1 MSIGA
6 GLGAGTA
13 AGTGLSRPSAGITV
27 DLRLYGILDVGVLGG
42 DAAALA
48 ALAAEAVAG
57 GATLLQYRDKDLT
70 DARAALARIRAIHAA
85 VAGRAPLLV
94 NDRVDLALAAG
105 VEGVHLGQS
114 DLHPEEARRL
124 LGPRAIIGLTVKTG
138 AQADE
143 LYRLPIDY
151 ACIGGVFATAS
162 KDNPDPPVGLDGLQ
176 RIVFRARLARG
187 QSLPL
192 GAIAGID
199 ASNAA
204 SVIRAGADG
213 VALIGALF
221 KGGATEAKARDLRAR
236 VDEALGQRGDA
247 GPR

>member
-1 MSIGA
+1 MGS
-6 GLGAGTA
+6 GTEL
-13 AGTGLSRPSAGITV
+13 GLSRPSAGVAV

-42 DAAALA
+42 DADTLA
-48 ALAAEAVAG
+48 TLAAEAVSG
-57 GATLLQYRDKDLT
+57 GATLLQYRDKDLS
-70 DARAALARIRAIHAA
+70 DARAALARIRAIREAL
-85 VAGRAPLLV
+85 AGRAPLLV
-94 NDRVDLALAAG
+94 NDRIDLALAAG

-114 DLHPEEARRL
+114 DLHPEDARRL

-151 ACIGGVFATAS
+151 ACIGGVFATTS

-187 QSLPL
+187 QTLPL

-199 ASNAA
+199 ASNTA

-221 KGGATEAKARDLRAR
+221 KGGATEAKARDLLAR
-236 VDEALGQRGDA
+236 VDEALGQRGST

>member
-6 GLGAGTA
+6 GLG
-13 AGTGLSRPSAGITV
+13 LSRPSAGVTV

-48 ALAAEAVAG
+48 ALAAEAAAG
-57 GATLLQYRDKDLT
+57 GATLIQYRDKDLT
-70 DARAALARIRAIHAA
+70 DARAALARIRAIHASL
-85 VAGRAPLLV
+85 AGRIPLLV

-124 LGPRAIIGLTVKTG
+124 LGPRAIVGLTVKTG

-151 ACIGGVFATAS
+151 ACIGGVFATTS
-162 KDNPDPPVGLDGLQ
+162 KNNPDPPVGLDGLQ

-187 QSLPL
+187 GALPL

-213 VALIGALF
+213 VALIGSLF

-236 VDEALGQRGDA
+236 VDEALGQRGGADK
-247 GPR
+247 R

>member
-1 MSIGA
+1 MS
-6 GLGAGTA
+6 LGTA
-13 AGTGLSRPSAGITV
+13 SGEGTRMGTGLSRPAAGVPV
-27 DLRLYGILDVGVLGG
+27 DLRLYGILDVGVLGA

-57 GATLLQYRDKDLT
+57 GTTLLQYRDKDLT

-94 NDRVDLALAAG
+94 NDRIDLALAAG

-124 LGPRAIIGLTVKTG
+124 LGPRAVVGLTVKTG

-151 ACIGGVFATAS
+151 ACIGGVFATTS

-176 RIVFRARLARG
+176 RIVFRGRLARG
-187 QSLPL
+187 QALPL

-221 KGGATEAKARDLRAR
+221 KGGDTEGRARDLRAR
-236 VDEALGQRGDA
+236 IDEALAARA
-247 GPR
+247 G